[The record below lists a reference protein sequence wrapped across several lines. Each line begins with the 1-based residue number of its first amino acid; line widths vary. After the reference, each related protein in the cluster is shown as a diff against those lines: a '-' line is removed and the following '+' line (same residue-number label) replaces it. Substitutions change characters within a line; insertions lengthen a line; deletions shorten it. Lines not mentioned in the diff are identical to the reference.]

1 MGKHGVLLA
10 VSSLPGKY
18 GVGDFSDEAFKFV
31 DMLANHKVDLWQ
43 ILPLNPIGYG
53 HSPYQPFSSYAFDE
67 IYISIEDLQKR
78 HLLGRV
84 NKVRQRSMADYEKAR
99 YIKEQAI
106 WKAFEVFKQNPKNMA
121 KLDKFIKENPYIEE
135 YAAFITLKEFN
146 CGYSWNE
153 WRFFE
158 KDRKEDFAYLK
169 AKHAFAQMILC
180 EEWNKIRKYANKH
193 NIQIIGDVPFYV
205 GYDSSDVYFHRESF
219 MLDRENKPTCIAG
232 VPPDYFSKEGQR
244 WGNPIWNWDYLYEHD
259 FKAMMDRIYFASKFY
274 DIIRLDHF
282 RAFDSYWAINPE
294 CPTAVDGEWRYPD
307 GYRFFRRFF
316 EKYPNIQLIVED
328 LGDLRPEVLKLRD
341 AFWLAGMREIEFTIF
356 DDELLNKHIE
366 CENQV
371 YYTSTHDNETLAQWI
386 ATLTKKQKADL
397 TWRMGEM
404 HIEGKNLCEK
414 LIKYAYRRQERI
426 VIASVSDI
434 LNLNKTHRM
443 NVPGIVNDVN
453 WRFKLQGFRQ
463 LGKQLSKF
471 FK

>member
-18 GVGDFSDEAFKFV
+18 GVGDFSDEAYKFINV
-31 DMLANHKVDLWQ
+31 LKNHNVDLWQ

-78 HLLGRV
+78 GLLGRV
-84 NKVRQRSMADYEKAR
+84 NKVRARSMADYEKAR

-135 YAAFITLKEFN
+135 YAEFITLKEFN

-153 WRFFE
+153 WRFFA
-158 KDRKEDFAYLK
+158 KDRPEDFAYLK
-169 AKHAFAQMILC
+169 AKHAFAQMILT
-180 EEWNKIRKYANKH
+180 EEWNKIRAYANKR

-205 GYDSSDVYFHRESF
+205 GYDSSDVYFHKESF
-219 MLDRENKPTCIAG
+219 MLDKENKPSCIAG
-232 VPPDYFSKEGQR
+232 VPPDYFSEDGQR
-244 WGNPIWNWDYLYEHD
+244 WGNPIWNWDYLYQSD
-259 FKAMMDRIYFASKFY
+259 FKAMMDRLYFASKFY
-274 DIIRLDHF
+274 DIVRLDHF

-294 CPTAVDGEWRYPD
+294 CPTAKDGEWRYPD

-316 EKYPNIQLIVED
+316 EKYPHVQLIVED
-328 LGDLRPEVLKLRD
+328 LGDLRPEVLYLRD
-341 AFWLAGMREIEFTIF
+341 TFMLAGMREVEFTIF
-356 DDELLNKHIE
+356 EDEFENKRIE
-366 CENQV
+366 KENMV
-371 YYTSTHDNETLAQWI
+371 YYTSTHDNETLAEWI
-386 ATLTKKQKADL
+386 ANLPKDKRIKL
-397 TWRMGEM
+397 NKRMDELG
-404 HIEGKNLCEK
+404 ITGKNLCEK
-414 LIKYAYRRQERI
+414 LIKYAYRRKERI

-443 NVPGIVNDVN
+443 NIPGIVNDVN

-471 FK
+471 F